1 MELVGTSPIQGL
13 IFSAIPGGNRIHT
26 MKLKEITSRVRQFR
40 KNRRQFGLIAA
51 TQYLAQRSSSEILK
65 LKIRGIRTRVFC
77 RPEGSDFMVLRQ
89 AIGEKECDFPFVKP
103 PGLIID
109 AGANVGYTTLF
120 YANRWPGVR
129 ILAVEPEVH
138 NCRLLRMNCS
148 DYSNVTIIEGA
159 VWQRTNP
166 AANYQPECAEL
177 GISTWQVS
185 GFNIHWQ
192 PD

>member
-1 MELVGTSPIQGL
+1 
-13 IFSAIPGGNRIHT
+13 
-26 MKLKEITSRVRQFR
+26 
-40 KNRRQFGLIAA
+40 
-51 TQYLAQRSSSEILK
+51 
-65 LKIRGIRTRVFC
+65 
-77 RPEGSDFMVLRQ
+77 MVLRQ

-129 ILAVEPEVH
+129 ILAVEPELN

-148 DYSNVTIIEGA
+148 DYSNVTIIEVR
-159 VWQRTNP
+159 VWHERTQLQIINP
-166 AANYQPECAEL
+166 NAEL

-185 GFNIHWQ
+185 GFNTHRQ
-192 PD
+192 QD